1 MPRAYYTYTL
11 NILEKVSFDPQLFQK
26 EFEKAYHS
34 FLPHEK
40 RELKLWLNHFL
51 IKHPELKK
59 ALGETAFFRNQDLLK
74 TI

>member
-11 NILEKVSFDPQLFQK
+11 TILEKVSFDPQLFKK
-26 EFEKAYHS
+26 ELEKAYQS

-40 RELKLWLNHFL
+40 RELKLWLNSFL

-59 ALGETAFFRNQDLLK
+59 SLSNMSHFEGQDLLNA
-74 TI
+74 I